1 MGYRYFVLRR
11 AEVLGVNGWVSN
23 RADGAVETE
32 AEGDREALLRFIDAL
47 RAGPSGARVTGV
59 EERWSEAPPEH
70 TRFLIRSSTA
80 S

>member
-11 AEVLGVNGWVSN
+11 AQEMGIHGWVSN
-23 RADGAVETE
+23 RADGAVEAE
-32 AEGDREALLRFIDAL
+32 AEGDRQALLRFLDAL
-47 RAGPSGARVTGV
+47 RAGPSAAEVTGV

-70 TRFLIRSSTA
+70 TRFRIRSSTP